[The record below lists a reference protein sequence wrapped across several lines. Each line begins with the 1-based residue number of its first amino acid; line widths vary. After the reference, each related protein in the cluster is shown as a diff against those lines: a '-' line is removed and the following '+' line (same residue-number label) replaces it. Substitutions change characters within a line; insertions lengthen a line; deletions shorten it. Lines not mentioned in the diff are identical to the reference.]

1 MAFSCFWLDN
11 KFLQGFVS
19 MLSRTMSLRKTSGF
33 VLAVFLLGTTVHS
46 KADEG
51 KALLDAMMDTLPK
64 ANELELARKRMAE
77 THIERPWDIFETSCP
92 YKELS
97 GTEEEEEEF
106 FYRCKRWDDCA
117 AAGGSASIYAEAFF
131 QNHQRAPKDQVP
143 WESYR
148 DGSMFLLE
156 AADFE
161 RVTGH
166 LRQHALNSA
175 DENWRLF
182 EGRDAAEASDLVEK
196 NFWQWCSAEP
206 LALWKAEYQ

>member
-1 MAFSCFWLDN
+1 MPALKSNHEHSIPQTLVIRA
-11 KFLQGFVS
+11 LAGILLLLAQSTS
-19 MLSRTMSLRKTSGF
+19 M
-33 VLAVFLLGTTVHS
+33 
-46 KADEG
+46 ADEG
-51 KALLDAMMDTLPK
+51 KALLGAMMDTLPK

-106 FYRCKRWDDCA
+106 FYRCQRWNDCA

-166 LRQHALNSA
+166 LRQHALKSA
-175 DENWRLF
+175 EENWRLF
-182 EGRDAAEASDLVEK
+182 EGRDATEASDLVEK
-196 NFWQWCSAEP
+196 SFWQWCSAEP